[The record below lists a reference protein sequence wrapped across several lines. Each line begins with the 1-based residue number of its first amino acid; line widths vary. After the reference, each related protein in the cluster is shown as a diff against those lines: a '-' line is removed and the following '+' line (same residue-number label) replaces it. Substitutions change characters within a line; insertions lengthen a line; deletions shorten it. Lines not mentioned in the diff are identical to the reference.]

1 LKRDLR
7 KFAKQT
13 NFRLVFGFLVL
24 LFLIGDGL
32 IYLIYGTGA
41 AVTGLICIAGA
52 LTPVLLIT
60 GILALL
66 DLIVKKVN
74 DE

>member
-7 KFAKQT
+7 KFSQQT
-13 NFRLVFGFLVL
+13 NFRLVLGFLVL

-32 IYLIYGTGA
+32 IYIFYGTGA

-52 LTPVLLIT
+52 LTPILLIA
-60 GILALL
+60 GVLALL

-74 DE
+74 NE

>member
-1 LKRDLR
+1 MKRDLR

-52 LTPVLLIT
+52 LTPVLLIA

>member
-1 LKRDLR
+1 MKRDLR
-7 KFAKQT
+7 KFAQQT
-13 NFRLVFGFLVL
+13 NFRLVLGFLVL
-24 LFLIGDGL
+24 VFLIGDGL
-32 IYLIYGTGA
+32 IYLIYGAGA

-52 LTPVLLIT
+52 LTPVLFIA

-66 DLIVKKVN
+66 DLIVKKAN

>member
-1 LKRDLR
+1 MKRDLR

-32 IYLIYGTGA
+32 IYLIYGTEA

-52 LTPVLLIT
+52 LTPVLFIA